1 MAIAEGKG
9 GKETA
14 DAKAN
19 VKVDEQDPMQ
29 EACENEKDASR
40 SNRHED
46 SNRSQ
51 ATYVMGQECVHV
63 CRRFA
68 REMVRTQ
75 AGVMFFTNIT
85 VNTIQQK

>member
-1 MAIAEGKG
+1 M
-9 GKETA
+9 
-14 DAKAN
+14 
-19 VKVDEQDPMQ
+19 DEQDPMQ
-29 EACENEKDASR
+29 EACANEKDASM

-46 SNRSQ
+46 SNRWQ
-51 ATYVMGQECVHV
+51 ATYVLGQECVRV
-63 CRRFA
+63 CRRLA